1 MKKNLTI
8 SYEQFH
14 DWKSLEDKDQALV
27 LRAYEVCE
35 TAWAPYSKFRVGAAV
50 LMETGE
56 IITGSNQENV
66 AYPSGLCAERVAL
79 FYAGAN
85 LPKTAVETIC
95 IVAKGTLIP
104 EDTNLSP
111 CGGCRQVMLE
121 TENRQAKPYRVILV
135 NQNGSATVFSSA
147 KDLLPLAFGIFSE
160 E

>member
-8 SYEQFH
+8 TYEQFH
-14 DWKSLEDKDQALV
+14 DWKSLDDKDHVLV

-50 LMETGE
+50 LMTSGD

-85 LPKTAVETIC
+85 LPTTSFHTI
-95 IVAKGTLIP
+95 
-104 EDTNLSP
+104 
-111 CGGCRQVMLE
+111 
-121 TENRQAKPYRVILV
+121 
-135 NQNGSATVFSSA
+135 
-147 KDLLPLAFGIFSE
+147 
-160 E
+160 